1 LDFNNQSRS
10 SSSSAHYRPFIGKRP
25 NYHLLTGQAVTK
37 IWFDQEGEKRRATS
51 VQFVSR
57 DSNTTH
63 TVSAGYEIIVAAGAV
78 HSPQIL
84 QLSGIGPRKLLS
96 GLGIEVLVDLPGV
109 GYNFHDQPSMFM
121 SFNYSNYHAPSPDWL
136 DSNKTWAAEQ
146 LAVYYKNRTGK
157 QPYHHIYVDTKQ

>member
-1 LDFNNQSRS
+1 MSYAFS
-10 SSSSAHYRPFIGKRP
+10 S
-25 NYHLLTGQAVTK
+25 
-37 IWFDQEGEKRRATS
+37 
-51 VQFVSR
+51 QFVSR

-121 SFNYSNYHAPSPDWL
+121 SFNCQPDFL
-136 DSNKTWAAEQ
+136 FTVSD
-146 LAVYYKNRTGK
+146 
-157 QPYHHIYVDTKQ
+157 HDTKTSI

>member
-1 LDFNNQSRS
+1 MIIISGNLQTAMSYAFS
-10 SSSSAHYRPFIGKRP
+10 S
-25 NYHLLTGQAVTK
+25 
-37 IWFDQEGEKRRATS
+37 
-51 VQFVSR
+51 QFVSR
-57 DSNTTH
+57 DSNTIH

-121 SFNYSNYHAPSPDWL
+121 SFNCQPDFL
-136 DSNKTWAAEQ
+136 FTVSD
-146 LAVYYKNRTGK
+146 
-157 QPYHHIYVDTKQ
+157 HDTKTSNLTILQTATTTPPRQTGWTPTKPGLRSS